1 MDVCHLRHS
10 TSLVSAQEPGGDRK
24 GYGTLVSHGRRGMHD
39 DRQMLLA
46 ASKEVNMYVVKTMDA
61 KGGGM
66 VKLFEGF
73 ALVIMR

>member
-1 MDVCHLRHS
+1 
-10 TSLVSAQEPGGDRK
+10 
-24 GYGTLVSHGRRGMHD
+24 MHD